1 MTREEKIEAYSMLLD
16 GFTYQEIA
24 DRFQVSKQRIG
35 QIFNM
40 RESRYSKII
49 YPGIR
54 SWMIEN
60 NVTVQE
66 LNRRM
71 RPEKRTKGN
80 NGLFEKLRGEREIT
94 PEEIERLLRVTG
106 LTFEEAFGRKERGQK
121 GDRND

>member
-35 QIFNM
+35 QIFSM
-40 RESRYSKII
+40 SESRYSKII